1 MADLPIDT
9 SNPAIR
15 DYLAL
20 ARLQVLTP
28 LSVLINIGAVG
39 VCSYVLDPSLGKVSK
54 MYPTSITPSPKMIT
68 TYVIA
73 IFVTQIGYCAILVFA
88 RRSDTKQT
96 LIKGSGLAVVF
107 ANWIMAFWAI
117 AWAFQAFIISSILL
131 GILVVLLLYPNIVL
145 AVYHPSNYKRPLDAL
160 LIHFPIRAFL
170 ILPLTIMLPVSI
182 FIALGHYWTEGDTKA
197 YDNYMWEGFAV
208 FFSINILGLVF
219 IAVRRDIVWAV
230 GAAWLA
236 ASVWNAPPKSAP
248 VSISAILFTFLHP
261 IVLVVCALWVR
272 MRSKRRNTGPIALP
286 PDEAGNPSEASGHA
300 PGANSGGRSAVSR
313 VWG

>member
-1 MADLPIDT
+1 
-9 SNPAIR
+9 
-15 DYLAL
+15 
-20 ARLQVLTP
+20 
-28 LSVLINIGAVG
+28 
-39 VCSYVLDPSLGKVSK
+39 

-68 TYVIA
+68 TYVVA
-73 IFVTQIGYCAILVFA
+73 IFVTQIGYCAILVLA

-117 AWAFQAFIISSILL
+117 AWAFQAFVVSSVLL
-131 GILVVLLLYPNIVL
+131 GILVILLLYPNLVL
-145 AVYHPSNYKRPLDAL
+145 AVYHPTSYKRPLDAL

-182 FIALGHYWTEGDTKA
+182 FIALGHYWAEGDTKA
-197 YDNYMWEGFAV
+197 YDNYMWEGFGV
-208 FFSINILGLVF
+208 FFAFNLLGLIF
-219 IAVRRDIVWAV
+219 IALRRDVVWAV

-248 VSISAILFTFLHP
+248 VSITAILFTFLHP
-261 IVLVVCALWVR
+261 VVLIVSTITMR
-272 MRSKRRNTGPIALP
+272 MRNRRRNTGPIALP
-286 PDEAGNPSEASGHA
+286 PDEAGGPSRASGQA
-300 PGANSGGRSAVSR
+300 PGATPGGPSAVSR